1 MKRFKGLVLSLVM
14 ALSACSSGPRA
25 PDWQVQA
32 HGAAE
37 RYTSAYLAGSRAA
50 DAEWQR
56 TRAAVAATAQPQRV
70 ARAEL
75 LRCALQVASLD
86 WQPTC
91 AGFEAFKQTALP
103 ADAAYADY
111 LLGRWSS
118 AALVHLGST
127 QRRVAEQGAKAL
139 PAMDEPL
146 SRLLGAAVLLR
157 SGNVAPTEQ
166 DALVA
171 LAYAMHDESPR
182 FRLYPFMA
190 ERMRETLAT
199 VLGMP
204 MGFAHV
210 AEVDGVIVGAFVG
223 VLFGDDATQFVNASC
238 HRRWKAVNCRLFTA
252 ACNKSFDVHRRKLAG
267 VEMAEA
273 FGQCVRASE
282 CPLHWHL
289 LIEQHADEQCRAVA
303 LQQAVGFDNA
313 RDVEVAGAWFRHTAG

>member
-32 HGAAE
+32 QGAAE

-56 TRAAVAATAQPQRV
+56 TRAAVSDTAQPQRV

-157 SGNVAPTEQ
+157 SGSVAPTEQ
-166 DALVA
+166 DALVV
-171 LAYAMHDESPR
+171 LA
-182 FRLYPFMA
+182 
-190 ERMRETLAT
+190 
-199 VLGMP
+199 
-204 MGFAHV
+204 
-210 AEVDGVIVGAFVG
+210 
-223 VLFGDDATQFVNASC
+223 
-238 HRRWKAVNCRLFTA
+238 
-252 ACNKSFDVHRRKLAG
+252 
-267 VEMAEA
+267 
-273 FGQCVRASE
+273 
-282 CPLHWHL
+282 
-289 LIEQHADEQCRAVA
+289 
-303 LQQAVGFDNA
+303 
-313 RDVEVAGAWFRHTAG
+313 VEVASAQGWRRPLLAWLGLQLQRAQAQGRTDQVELIRQRLALLAGSA